1 LVELDITPPKSCLAY
16 PSIEQF
22 RSVIAHEKRQAS
34 YRGLDEEG
42 NAIYEPLASLPTKT
56 YTGTVKLHGTN
67 CGVSFNNT
75 HGLWVQSRNNVITPL
90 KDNAGFAT
98 FVEGRKK
105 VFYEMFLDTVNNQNV
120 DTDENTVTIFGEF
133 IGKGIQK
140 GVGVSELEKSMFIF
154 GVKVTPHAKEN
165 PSYWVDYKSLKFPAE
180 RIYNISDYQTYEI
193 KIDFNDPLQVQNKL
207 IELTEEVEKE
217 CPVAKAFGISGIG
230 EGIVWTNGENKFK
243 VKGELHSSS
252 KVKILAAVD
261 VDLLESIKDFVN
273 YAVTENRFN
282 QAIENIFPNNGP
294 KDIKK
299 LGDLIKW
306 VNSDIIKEELDTL
319 IKNNLE
325 PKQVMGATAKKVKE
339 MFLNLE
345 L

>member
-1 LVELDITPPKSCLAY
+1 MKLVRIREIKKHISYDIEVKDTHCFFANGVLVHNS
-16 PSIEQF
+16 
-22 RSVIAHEKRQAS
+22 
-34 YRGLDEEG
+34 
-42 NAIYEPLASLPTKT
+42 NAGI
-56 YTGTVKLHGTN
+56 
-67 CGVSFNNT
+67 SFNNT
-75 HGLWVQSRNNVITPL
+75 HGIWVQSRNNIITPL

-98 FVEGRKK
+98 FVEGRK
-105 VFYEMFLDTVNNQNV
+105 YIIENLILDVVYNNRI
-120 DTDENTVTIFGEF
+120 DCDKETVTIFGEF
-133 IGKGIQK
+133 VGKGVQK

-154 GVKVTPHAKEN
+154 GVKITPHSKEK

-180 RIYNISDYQTYEI
+180 RIYNISDYKTYEI

-217 CPVAKAFGISGIG
+217 CPIAKAFGISGIG
-230 EGIVWTNGENKFK
+230 EGIVWTNGEIKFK

-252 KVKILAAVD
+252 KVKTLAAVD
-261 VDLLESIKDFVN
+261 VDLLESIKDFVI